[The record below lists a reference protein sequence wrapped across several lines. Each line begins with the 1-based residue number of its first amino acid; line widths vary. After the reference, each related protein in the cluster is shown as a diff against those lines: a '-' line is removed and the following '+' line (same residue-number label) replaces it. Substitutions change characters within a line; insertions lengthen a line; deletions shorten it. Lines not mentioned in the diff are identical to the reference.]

1 MKTKRQKLALMMADM
16 PHYEMADLAKIKEDY
31 QMRFREPVSAAYI
44 IKLYGTNKER
54 AKDKS
59 IPESILAK
67 IKRLIFSIGSKKQLT
82 RLINNVVI

>member
-1 MKTKRQKLALMMADM
+1 MTTKREKLAVLMASA
-16 PHYEMADLAKIKEDY
+16 PAYEMSDLKKIQNDY
-31 QMRFREPVSAAYI
+31 QMKWREPISAAYI

-67 IKRLIFSIGSKKQLT
+67 IKRLIFSIGSKRQLT